1 MTLPSWQ
8 WWRTAFVLI
17 PLVSLYTIVF
27 GVLSLVSGIVD
38 RRGRLAHRC
47 ARVWARVILRTV
59 GVRVRVHGDWPVTG
73 LTSAVYISNHQ
84 SIFDIPVVFATIPA
98 QLRVLA
104 KAMLGG
110 IPFIGWH
117 LRRAGHVL
125 VDRANPGPSVV
136 RKMQQLVESG
146 ASLVVFPEGTRS
158 DDGRVGPFK
167 PGVFAI
173 AVDRQL
179 PIIPITLSGTRHVM
193 RKGHLTARSGVVDVI
208 VHAPISTVGLTRDDV
223 AGVTA
228 LARAAVTG
236 SSVHGSSVRNPAPG
250 TKDPGSPAP
259 GTAP

>member
-1 MTLPSWQ
+1 MTLPSWH
-8 WWRTAFVLI
+8 WWRTVFVLI
-17 PLVSLYTIVF
+17 PLVSLFTITF
-27 GVLSLVSGIVD
+27 GVMSLLSGLVD
-38 RRGRLAHRC
+38 RRGHLAHWC
-47 ARVWARVILRTV
+47 ARGWARVILRTA
-59 GVRVRVHGDWPVTG
+59 GVRVRVRGDWPVNG
-73 LTSAVYISNHQ
+73 LTSAVYVANHQ

-98 QLRVLA
+98 QLRILA

-136 RKMQQLVESG
+136 RKMQHLVESG

-158 DDGRVGPFK
+158 DDGQVGHFK

-179 PIIPITLSGTRHVM
+179 PIVPITLVGTRHVM
-193 RKGHLTARSGVVDVI
+193 RKGHLTVRPGVVDVI
-208 VHAPISTVGLTRDDV
+208 VHAPISTAGLRRDDV
-223 AGVTA
+223 AALTA

-236 SSVHGSSVRNPAPG
+236 SSVHGSSVL
-250 TKDPGSPAP
+250 
-259 GTAP
+259 